1 MGEKWVLLAAILW
14 SSGGVVIKSVP
25 LGGAAVTAGRA
36 LFTVA
41 FFALVVRPRLRRAS
55 LVTALG
61 YAGMIA
67 TFVLACKQT
76 TAAQAIVLQY
86 SGTAWVLLAG
96 PRFLGERFRWR
107 DLAVAAVAILAMA
120 LCAQDTASPGQGL
133 GNLLG
138 VLSGVCYAVTVV
150 SMRRSAAQGQPGSAE
165 ASLLAGNLLAFGAC
179 IPFGWRELRANLD
192 LAGAAGL
199 GYLGIV
205 QIGLAYWA
213 FARGLRTVPAATAA
227 LLALAEPVLTPLWV
241 WLGTGERPTAMTVL
255 AGLVIVV
262 ALGWRSWAG
271 RRD

>member
-1 MGEKWVLLAAILW
+1 MGEKWVLLAAVLW

-41 FFALVVRPRLRRAS
+41 FFALVVRPGLRRAS

-96 PRFLGERFRWR
+96 PRWLGEPFRWR
-107 DLAVAAVAILAMA
+107 DLAVAAVAIAAMA
-120 LCAQDTASPGQGL
+120 LCAQDTAGSGQAF

-150 SMRRSAAQGQPGSAE
+150 SMRRSAAAGSAGSAE
-165 ASLLAGNLLAFGAC
+165 ASILLGNVLALAAC
-179 IPFGWRELRANLD
+179 LPFGFGDLGASLD
-192 LAGAAGL
+192 LPAVAGL
-199 GYLGIV
+199 AYLGIV

-227 LLALAEPVLTPLWV
+227 LLALAEPVLTPVWV
-241 WLGTGERPTAMTVL
+241 WLGTGERPAASTVV
-255 AGLVIVV
+255 AGLVIVT
-262 ALGWRSWAG
+262 ALGWRAWVG